1 MGLLGKVA
9 KTSGGLLDEA
19 GGYVKDLMFLHN
31 TNSDKIARQQG
42 MGGMPMPS
50 VAVTQKDIPFDS
62 FGDITLV
69 GKPSNFDPKASKL
82 NQAFSADAYT
92 VRAPQPLRI
101 AKKGA
106 GSNFDN
112 KYGAKL
118 KDLGVYTDEVSS
130 NIWGLERKGD
140 ANPSKYRHVSDFF
153 EDRAGALYLEENGI
167 KYKGSLGPIGLK
179 KKRVFEQKAIDK
191 ARTSG
196 DLQSWS
202 KGKADEI
209 FEPEEYFISN
219 PDRDYYTTGARLKP
233 YDADEVAK
241 FMKRSAGRNTEGGMS
256 SSSAG
261 AVRASTTEQFQDLQG
276 MRNIK
281 DRLVSSDEMAEF
293 KQTTGMMLDDL
304 SEDFK
309 SNYKY
314 QSDHWGYND
323 EFREF
328 IQLSESKGVKAAAN
342 KVGFDPSD
350 ELIQRLNEYKDMLRG
365 GPTEYFESKPKRV
378 VDFSEFSGAI
388 VPKNTDKATIGLL
401 ESYGIK
407 VKKYANED
415 GRLAARDKF
424 KSEMFS
430 NPAAGVGA
438 GVLGAIGAS
447 QSNNTYADYSPAN
460 LARLRNN
467 DVGSIQAPQSMA
479 ASNIAGLMGSA
490 NKVGYDD
497 SLLGMVAPQLPSELM
512 NKIAY
517 NDKRG
522 LMDYAK
528 AYAGLLGF

>member
-1 MGLLGKVA
+1 
-9 KTSGGLLDEA
+9 
-19 GGYVKDLMFLHN
+19 
-31 TNSDKIARQQG
+31 
-42 MGGMPMPS
+42 
-50 VAVTQKDIPFDS
+50 
-62 FGDITLV
+62 
-69 GKPSNFDPKASKL
+69 
-82 NQAFSADAYT
+82 
-92 VRAPQPLRI
+92 
-101 AKKGA
+101 
-106 GSNFDN
+106 
-112 KYGAKL
+112 
-118 KDLGVYTDEVSS
+118 
-130 NIWGLERKGD
+130 
-140 ANPSKYRHVSDFF
+140 
-153 EDRAGALYLEENGI
+153 
-167 KYKGSLGPIGLK
+167 
-179 KKRVFEQKAIDK
+179 
-191 ARTSG
+191 
-196 DLQSWS
+196 
-202 KGKADEI
+202 
-209 FEPEEYFISN
+209 
-219 PDRDYYTTGARLKP
+219 
-233 YDADEVAK
+233 
-241 FMKRSAGRNTEGGMS
+241 MKRSAGRNTEGGMS

-447 QSNNTYADYSPAN
+447 QSNKTYADYSPAN